1 MQKIK
6 SLKVYPIVLPNHVLI
21 IIFYDL
27 DVMAY
32 KFVLWLSFSKP
43 VSFSIQPLWLHQEV
57 DEKKAQYKEKTH
69 NIHKTVLSTT
79 CSW

>member
-27 DVMAY
+27 NVMAY

-43 VSFSIQPLWLHQEV
+43 VSFSIQPGGWR
-57 DEKKAQYKEKTH
+57 EKGAIQRKTH